1 MSNKD
6 VIENLEFCL
15 YKGRCTECSLGEE
28 KSMLSC
34 RTLLEDCRTALK
46 NSVEVVR
53 CKDCKFWTPMDN
65 GISWNNK
72 GRTDGECEML
82 CKQHYAERHLTQQDH
97 FCGYGKTKE

>member
-15 YKGRCTECSLGEE
+15 YRGRCTECSLGEE

-53 CKDCKFWTPMDN
+53 CKDCEYCEVLEMDYGEKQYWCKFWNTP
-65 GISWNNK
+65 K
-72 GRTDGECEML
+72 RE
-82 CKQHYAERHLTQQDH
+82 YADA
-97 FCGYGKTKE
+97 FCCHGKPKEKL